1 METQAKTENATETA
15 NTNSNPLAREIS
27 FNFRKQQ
34 PAQLAKQL
42 EVNKEEVFKPEI
54 LANFDMLDGNEK
66 VTTDPEQCKWLKRKT
81 EKHTVELPA
90 ILMDLPESERKYV
103 ADIMENTISTY
114 LKINFIDSFEPVGDH
129 SWATIKKWLD
139 SKGTRGAKWDFDKE
153 TLEAAAKAFGQFMG
167 QVTNNPE
174 VGNRLEAAAKT
185 RFTRSS
191 IQRHVND
198 TSDETIQKLQK
209 RVDEFMGW
217 LAENDEEAMQEYSPV
232 YDCWDA
238 AFERILRQ
246 DKEEINVAD
255 AL

>member
-1 METQAKTENATETA
+1 METQENTQATQAQEQ
-15 NTNSNPLAREIS
+15 NPLQRTIP

-54 LANFDMLDGNEK
+54 LANFDMLDANEK
-66 VTTDPEQCKWLKRKT
+66 STNDPEQCKWLKRKS
-81 EKHTVELPA
+81 EQHTIELPS

-114 LKINFIDSFEPVGDH
+114 LKVNFIDSFEPVGDH
-129 SWATIKKWLD
+129 SWNTIKKWLD

-153 TLEAAAKAFGQFMG
+153 TLESASKALGQYMS
-167 QVTNNPE
+167 QLTSNEE
-174 VGNRLEAAAKT
+174 VGNRVEAAAKT

-191 IQRHVND
+191 IQRHIND
-198 TSDETIQKLQK
+198 SSDETISKLQK
-209 RVDEFMGW
+209 RVNEFMTW
-217 LAENDEEAMQEYSPV
+217 LAENDEESMQEFQPV
-232 YDCWDA
+232 YDCWNS
-238 AFERILRQ
+238 AFERLLRQ
-246 DKEEINVAD
+246 ESKNIDVAA